1 MELKV
6 VGAKAEP
13 TGRWAETE
21 KVSKFKS
28 FDENLWGGHTI
39 PPWSKQAQGL
49 AVFWTGVNS
58 RQTQD
63 DSVLPVK
70 SRGVWEV

>member
-28 FDENLWGGHTI
+28 FDENLWRGSHD
-39 PPWSKQAQGL
+39 SS
-49 AVFWTGVNS
+49 VVETGS
-58 RQTQD
+58 G
-63 DSVLPVK
+63 SGCVLDWGKFSPDT
-70 SRGVWEV
+70 G